1 MCSAFI
7 DCLIMKDQVTIF
19 ENAQFGQ
26 IRTQGTS
33 NEPWFCLADVCKVLE
48 LSNPRMVKKQLN
60 PRWVI
65 TNYVST
71 PIISHGVNT
80 GKTKRV
86 ALTFIN
92 EPNLYR
98 CIFQSRKKE
107 AEQFQDWVFEEV
119 LPAIRAKGQYQL
131 QEAHR
136 KELEVAR
143 QEERRLRESVKTLIE
158 DRDTLKNQLSIK
170 ELGLTKQYAEIV
182 ALENELK
189 KKVAKEVHDKWNKPA
204 EPAPSHDGDSLFGKA
219 MKASAYSCTVSQLA
233 KVLRSNGVDTGE
245 RRLLNWL
252 RMNGYLCKAGADRNF
267 PTQKAMDKGFFEVK
281 GVEVEDTAGH
291 KRYQL
296 MTFVTATGQS
306 HVINKFLSATL

>member
-1 MCSAFI
+1 
-7 DCLIMKDQVTIF
+7 MKEQVTIF
-19 ENAQFGQ
+19 ENARFGRV
-26 IRTQGTS
+26 RTAGTS
-33 NEPWFCLADVCKVLE
+33 EQPLFCLADVCKALE
-48 LSNPRMVKKQLN
+48 LSNPSYVKQRLCERGVFSNYTPTYNQHGAEVMQQLL
-60 PRWVI
+60 
-65 TNYVST
+65 Y
-71 PIISHGVNT
+71 
-80 GKTKRV
+80 
-86 ALTFIN
+86 IN

-143 QEERRLRESVKTLIE
+143 QEERRLRDSVRTLMKE
-158 DRDTLKNQLSIK
+158 REEFKNQLSIK

-306 HVINKFLSATL
+306 HVVNKFLSETL

>member
-1 MCSAFI
+1 MEH
-7 DCLIMKDQVTIF
+7 VTIF
-19 ENAQFGQ
+19 ENAQFGRV
-26 IRTQGTS
+26 RTAGTS
-33 NEPWFCLADVCKVLE
+33 EKPMFALADVCRVLD
-48 LSNPRMVKKQLN
+48 LGNPSQVKTRL
-60 PRWVI
+60 RTCGVI
-65 TNYVST
+65 TNEVSS
-71 PIISHGVNT
+71 PIVSHGVNT
-80 GKTKRV
+80 GRTKQTK
-86 ALTFIN
+86 LTFIN

-107 AEQFQDWVFEEV
+107 AEAFQDWVFEEV

-143 QEERRLRESVKTLIE
+143 QEERRLRDSVRTLMKE
-158 DRDTLKNQLSIK
+158 REEFKNQLSIK

-189 KKVAKEVHDKWNKPA
+189 KKVAKEVHDKWNQSA
-204 EPAPSHDGDSLFGKA
+204 EPTPSHDADSVFGRA
-219 MKASAYSCTVSQLA
+219 MKASAYSCTVPQLA

-306 HVINKFLSATL
+306 HVVNKFLSEAL

>member
-1 MCSAFI
+1 
-7 DCLIMKDQVTIF
+7 MKDQVTIF

-143 QEERRLRESVKTLIE
+143 QEERRLRDSVRTLMKE
-158 DRDTLKNQLSIK
+158 REEFKNQLSIK

-182 ALENELK
+182 ALEAELK

-204 EPAPSHDGDSLFGKA
+204 DPTPSHDGDSLFGKA

-306 HVINKFLSATL
+306 HVVNKFLSETL

>member
-1 MCSAFI
+1 
-7 DCLIMKDQVTIF
+7 MKDQVTIF
-19 ENAQFGQ
+19 ENAQFGRV
-26 IRTQGTS
+26 RTAGTS
-33 NEPWFCLADVCKVLE
+33 EQPLFCLADVRKALGLE
-48 LSNPRMVKKQLN
+48 QQTHLKERLN
-60 PRWVI
+60 PKGCVLN
-65 TNYVST
+65 TT
-71 PIISHGVNT
+71 PTYNQYGAEV
-80 GKTKRV
+80 KQQ
-86 ALTFIN
+86 LLYIN

-204 EPAPSHDGDSLFGKA
+204 DPAPSHDGDTLFGKA

-281 GVEVEDTAGH
+281 GVEVEDTAGN

-306 HVINKFLSATL
+306 HVVNKFLSETL

>member
-1 MCSAFI
+1 MTN
-7 DCLIMKDQVTIF
+7 QVTIF

-26 IRTQGTS
+26 IRTAGTS
-33 NEPWFCLADVCKVLE
+33 EQPLFCLADVCRMLCLDNPSKVRTRLRGDGVFTKE
-48 LSNPRMVKKQLN
+48 GVSLT
-60 PRWVI
+60 
-65 TNYVST
+65 TNQ
-71 PIISHGVNT
+71 H
-80 GKTKRV
+80 GKTSQQSV
-86 ALTFIN
+86 TLLYIN

-136 KELEVAR
+136 KELEGAR
-143 QEERRLRESVKTLIE
+143 QEERRLRDSVRTLMKE
-158 DRDTLKNQLSIK
+158 REEFKNQLSIK

-189 KKVAKEVHDKWNKPA
+189 KKVAKEVHDKWNQPV
-204 EPAPSHDGDSLFGKA
+204 EPTPSHDGDTLFGKA

-306 HVINKFLSATL
+306 HVVNKFLSETL

>member
-1 MCSAFI
+1 MTN
-7 DCLIMKDQVTIF
+7 MKEQVTIF
-19 ENAQFGQ
+19 ENAQFGRV
-26 IRTQGTS
+26 RTTGTS
-33 NEPWFCLADVCKVLE
+33 EKPLFCLADVRKALGLE
-48 LSNPRMVKKQLN
+48 QQTHLKERLN
-60 PRWVI
+60 PKGCVLN
-65 TNYVST
+65 TT
-71 PIISHGVNT
+71 PTSGGNQQ
-80 GKTKRV
+80 
-86 ALTFIN
+86 LLYIN

-143 QEERRLRESVKTLIE
+143 QEERRLRDSVRTLMKE
-158 DRDTLKNQLSIK
+158 REEFKNQLSIK

-189 KKVAKEVHDKWNKPA
+189 KKVAKEVHDKWNQSADPT
-204 EPAPSHDGDSLFGKA
+204 PSHDGDSLFGKA

-306 HVINKFLSATL
+306 HVVNKFLSEAL